1 MRTPAKTNADRY
13 RSFLFVPGNRPERFA
28 KALDSGADAII
39 IDLEDAVA
47 PASKD
52 EARDAVAAW
61 LSPERRVLIRVNARD
76 TQWFDSD
83 AQLGKLRG
91 VAGIVLPKAESA
103 ADIIALVSRTKSRM
117 PVFPLIE
124 SAKGMFNALEIAKAP
139 YVHQLMFGTLDFC
152 ADMNMAT
159 DDDVLD
165 PFRANLAMI
174 SRVAGI
180 GAPID
185 GVTPAIDDEHAL
197 KHETLN
203 GKRRG
208 FAGKLC
214 IHPKQVR
221 TINECYAPSE
231 SELAWA
237 KRILDAFSNA
247 NGAAVAVDGKMVD
260 RPVVLRAQTIL
271 EGARA

>member
-1 MRTPAKTNADRY
+1 MPNAAQY
-13 RSFLFVPGNRPERFA
+13 RSFLFVPGNRPERFV
-28 KALDSGADAII
+28 KALDSGADAVIV
-39 IDLEDAVA
+39 DLEDAVA

-61 LSPERRVLIRVNARD
+61 LSPERPVMIRVNACD
-76 TQWFDSD
+76 TPWFDRD
-83 AQLGKLRG
+83 AELGKLRG
-91 VAGIVLPKAESA
+91 VAGIVLPKTESA
-103 ADIIALVSRTKSRM
+103 ADVIALVSRTKSRM

-139 YVHQLMFGTLDFC
+139 FVHQLMFGTLDFC

-174 SRVAGI
+174 SKVAGI
-180 GAPID
+180 RAPID
-185 GVTPAIDDEHAL
+185 GVTPAIDDAHAL
-197 KHETLN
+197 HAETLN

-214 IHPKQVR
+214 IHPKQVA
-221 TINECYAPSE
+221 TVNACYAPSE
-231 SELAWA
+231 SEVDWA
-237 KRILDAFSNA
+237 KRVLDAFTNA
-247 NGAAVAVDGKMVD
+247 KGAAIAVDGKMVD

>member
-1 MRTPAKTNADRY
+1 MQAPAKSNADRY

-52 EARDAVAAW
+52 EARDAIAAW
-61 LSPERRVLIRVNARD
+61 LSPERPVLIRVNACD
-76 TQWFDSD
+76 TPWFDRD

-91 VAGIVLPKAESA
+91 VAGIVLPKAEKA
-103 ADIIALVSRTKSRM
+103 ADIIALVSRTKSTM

-124 SAKGMFNALEIAKAP
+124 SAQGMFNALEIAKAP
-139 YVHQLMFGTLDFC
+139 CVHRLMFGTLDFC

-185 GVTPAIDDEHAL
+185 GVTPAIDDEDVL
-197 KHETLN
+197 KNETLN

-208 FAGKLC
+208 FSGKLC

-221 TINECYAPSE
+221 TINACYAPSDA
-231 SELAWA
+231 ELAWA
-237 KRILDAFSNA
+237 KRVLDAFSNA
-247 NGAAVAVDGKMVD
+247 NGAAIAVDGKMVD
-260 RPVVLRAQTIL
+260 RPVVLRAQSII
-271 EGARA
+271 ESVRA

>member
-1 MRTPAKTNADRY
+1 MQTPARSHADRY

-28 KALDSGADAII
+28 KALESGADAII

-52 EARDAVAAW
+52 EARDVVAAW
-61 LSPERRVLIRVNARD
+61 LSPERPVLIRVNARD
-76 TQWFDSD
+76 TPWFDRD

-152 ADMNMAT
+152 ADMNMVT

-185 GVTPAIDDEHAL
+185 GVTPAIDDDYAL
-197 KHETLN
+197 KNETLN

-247 NGAAVAVDGKMVD
+247 NGAAIAVDGKMVD

>member
-1 MRTPAKTNADRY
+1 MQTPAKSHADRY

-52 EARDAVAAW
+52 EARDAVVAW
-61 LSPERRVLIRVNARD
+61 LSPERPVLIRVNARD
-76 TQWFDSD
+76 TPWFDRD

-165 PFRANLAMI
+165 PFRANLATI

-185 GVTPAIDDEHAL
+185 GVTPAIDDEYAL

-237 KRILDAFSNA
+237 KRILDAFSKA
-247 NGAAVAVDGKMVD
+247 NGAAIAVDGKMVD

>member
-1 MRTPAKTNADRY
+1 MQTPAKSHADRY

-61 LSPERRVLIRVNARD
+61 LSPERHVLIRVNARD
-76 TQWFDSD
+76 TPWFERD

-103 ADIIALVSRTKSRM
+103 ADIVALVSRTKSRM

-152 ADMNMAT
+152 ADMNMVT

-180 GAPID
+180 GGPID
-185 GVTPAIDDEHAL
+185 GVTPAIDDEYAL
-197 KHETLN
+197 KNETLN

-208 FAGKLC
+208 FGGKLC

-221 TINECYAPSE
+221 TVNACYAPSE

-247 NGAAVAVDGKMVD
+247 NGAAIAVDGKMVD